1 MPNLGPLSLL
11 APVPHPTTNF
21 APVWLADALGYA
33 AAEGLDFSVVIADSP
48 KDAVEGVIAGKGDCT
63 FVNIVFTLLARDQ
76 GTPLVPFYGFVR
88 NQNRSF
94 SVPVES
100 PIRTLADL
108 RGTTIGLHYDDPELR
123 QFANAALI
131 GAGVDPERDVTFVA
145 LPGSPLDAPAMAEP
159 VRDGT
164 VQAIWQLDVFA
175 GFMAGEGIPLRLLPA
190 PMIDGL
196 TPTSSFLALENTLDS
211 HATAFG
217 ALGRAIAKATIF
229 AATNP
234 EGAIRLMWERYPDS
248 APGAGDDPERAF
260 RRELAALKVRLE
272 GHGIDSAPIPKWGAI
287 SAGEMAAWQEFLLAT
302 KAIETR
308 RDPSVYFSD
317 ALVDEFNA
325 FDPDPVIVEANGYS
339 G

>member
-1 MPNLGPLSLL
+1 
-11 APVPHPTTNF
+11 
-21 APVWLADALGYA
+21 
-33 AAEGLDFSVVIADSP
+33 
-48 KDAVEGVIAGKGDCT
+48 
-63 FVNIVFTLLARDQ
+63 
-76 GTPLVPFYGFVR
+76 
-88 NQNRSF
+88 
-94 SVPVES
+94 
-100 PIRTLADL
+100 
-108 RGTTIGLHYDDPELR
+108 
-123 QFANAALI
+123 
-131 GAGVDPERDVTFVA
+131 
-145 LPGSPLDAPAMAEP
+145 MAEP

-211 HATAFG
+211 HARAFG

-272 GHGIDSAPIPKWGAI
+272 GHGIDSAPIPKCGAI
-287 SAGEMAAWQEFLLAT
+287 HRSISAMRWSVNST
-302 KAIETR
+302 PSIPTPSSSRRTAIAGDGPHSKRHGGGGMTR
-308 RDPSVYFSD
+308 LSPRPR
-317 ALVDEFNA
+317 
-325 FDPDPVIVEANGYS
+325 PHGYD
-339 G
+339 